1 MHSRR
6 ETAKLSPEL
15 YSLTLSKRMTHLDPL
30 HDNVIIEPI
39 KSENTT
45 ASGIIIPETA
55 SKEKPQR
62 GKVIAVAKDIKDVS
76 VGDIVL
82 FSKYAGTEVKI
93 DGKELSILEFKSVL
107 AIEK

>member
-1 MHSRR
+1 
-6 ETAKLSPEL
+6 
-15 YSLTLSKRMTHLDPL
+15 MTHLHPL

-39 KSENTT
+39 ASENTT

-62 GKVIAVAKDIKDVS
+62 GKVIAVAKEVKDIS
-76 VGDIVL
+76 VGDVVL